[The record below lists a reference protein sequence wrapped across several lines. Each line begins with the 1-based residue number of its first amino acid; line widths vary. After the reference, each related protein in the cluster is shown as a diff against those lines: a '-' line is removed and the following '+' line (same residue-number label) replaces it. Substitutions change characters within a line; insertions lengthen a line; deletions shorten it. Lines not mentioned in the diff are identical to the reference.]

1 MKKLFVGLIL
11 SLASLVSFAKPIAEV
26 KLGDG
31 GKLYLDDTQCVK
43 TDQKGVGTVVIEEKD
58 GKRYQNGCWMQDGEI
73 IYLVNDNGMLF
84 QASEKEFTW
93 IKHT

>member
-1 MKKLFVGLIL
+1 
-11 SLASLVSFAKPIAEV
+11 
-26 KLGDG
+26 
-31 GKLYLDDTQCVK
+31 
-43 TDQKGVGTVVIEEKD
+43 
-58 GKRYQNGCWMQDGEI
+58 MQDGEM